1 MEQHIDTI
9 EFRVYMPDPN
19 CPWKC
24 DHDEEGM
31 PLAEWELVVNGEMLS
46 FSDPLNWEDMIE
58 STVRSGTFYL
68 VICPCGWDRCLMSP
82 PYEISHGGGFVRCK
96 INWDRYGHPEKS
108 RDYCWR
114 KADYVAA
121 VAEALRSAQRILT
134 TRPLTEEESR
144 DYPGAAQDQMINI
157 GHANFTLVSFN
168 DCLARFRALHGPDAV

>member
-31 PLAEWELVVNGEMLS
+31 PLAEWEIVANGESLNAG
-46 FSDPLNWEDMIE
+46 DPINWDALVE
-58 STVRSGTFYL
+58 STARSGEHYL
-68 VICPCGWDRCLMSP
+68 SVCPCGIEGCSP
-82 PYEISHGGGFVRCK
+82 VPPFEIRHRGDVIVCRIRWPGGSPAV
-96 INWDRYGHPEKS
+96 D
-108 RDYCWR
+108 RDYRWSR
-114 KADYVAA
+114 PAYVAA

-157 GHANFTLVSFN
+157 GHVNFTLVSFN
-168 DCLARFRALHGPDAV
+168 NCLARFRALHGPDAV